1 MKDNKKKLSEI
12 VVYRNDF
19 NTVNLGDFTKNELN
33 FLMAVLVKMYGK
45 ESNTVIFTFE
55 ELRKLSNWRRKDK
68 KEFINGLDSTN
79 DKLMLKKIKMINESK
94 KKKFILFPMFEI
106 DEKEET
112 LTVEISSHFINLLN
126 NLKKDFTEF
135 ELENFTHLK
144 SKYSQLIYK
153 QLMQFKSTGNR
164 IFKLKDFVEVIS
176 IPDSYCEKK
185 IDDEGN
191 EDIEIKISLLKTR
204 ILDPTKKELEKIL
217 KDFNY
222 NFKSLGKKIGKGR
235 KKFTHIEFTFKP
247 IPNLKNICD
256 CEVIEVIENNDF
268 PNKNENAIVEETERI
283 EILIEILE
291 EKIANEENKI
301 NKLQEQIKEFKEKE
315 CIDAADESINRDI
328 ENYLENNIVESNKK
342 IENYKQEIEDYKNQL
357 ALETTENT
365 EVEDYNSLIEKILKE
380 KNVYTKE
387 VKEKISSLKETN
399 TDEEIYKEILKKI
412 EEIKTKNIKNVS
424 GYLNTCIKN
433 LEIKKIEVI
442 EKKDITPAEEVNKEK
457 IEELGIMN
465 LLNKYK

>member
-12 VVYRNDF
+12 VVYRNDL

-222 NFKSLGKKIGKGR
+222 NFKSLGKKVGKGR
-235 KKFTHIEFTFKP
+235 KKFTHIEFSFKP
-247 IPNLKNICD
+247 ISNLKNVYD
-256 CEVIEVIENNDF
+256 DAEVIEIIESNN
-268 PNKNENAIVEETERI
+268 NENPIEETERI

-291 EKIANEENKI
+291 EKIAAEENKI
-301 NKLQEQIKEFKEKE
+301 NKLQEQIKEFREKE
-315 CIDAADESINRDI
+315 YIDAADESINRDI

-342 IENYKQEIEDYKNQL
+342 IMEYKKEIEDYKNQL
-357 ALETTENT
+357 LETTENT

-387 VKEKISSLKETN
+387 VKEKILELKETN

-433 LEIKKIEVI
+433 LEIKKVEVI
-442 EKKDITPAEEVNKEK
+442 EKNEILEEISEEK
-457 IEELGIMN
+457 IEEVGVTN
-465 LLNKYK
+465 LLDQYK

>member
-1 MKDNKKKLSEI
+1 VKDNKKKLSEI

-222 NFKSLGKKIGKGR
+222 NFKSLGKKVGKGR
-235 KKFTHIEFTFKP
+235 KKFTHIEFSFKP
-247 IPNLKNICD
+247 ISNLKNVYD
-256 CEVIEVIENNDF
+256 DAEVIEIIESNN
-268 PNKNENAIVEETERI
+268 NENPIEETERI

-291 EKIANEENKI
+291 EKIAAEENKI
-301 NKLQEQIKEFKEKE
+301 NRLTEQIKEFKEKE
-315 CIDAADESINRDI
+315 YIDAADESINKDI
-328 ENYLENNIVESNKK
+328 ENYLENNVIESNKK
-342 IENYKQEIEDYKNQL
+342 IMEYKKEIEDYKNQL
-357 ALETTENT
+357 NQEV
-365 EVEDYNSLIEKILKE
+365 VEDYNSLIEKILKE

-399 TDEEIYKEILKKI
+399 TDEEIYKEILNKI

-457 IEELGIMN
+457 IEELGLIN
-465 LLNKYK
+465 LLNKYKQ

>member
-222 NFKSLGKKIGKGR
+222 NFKSLGKKVGKGR
-235 KKFTHIEFTFKP
+235 KKFTHIEFSFKP
-247 IPNLKNICD
+247 ISNLKNVYD
-256 CEVIEVIENNDF
+256 DAEVIEIIESNN
-268 PNKNENAIVEETERI
+268 NENPIEETERI

-291 EKIANEENKI
+291 EKIAAEENKI
-301 NKLQEQIKEFKEKE
+301 NKLQLQIKEFKEKE
-315 CIDAADESINRDI
+315 YIDAADESINSDI
-328 ENYLENNIVESNKK
+328 ENYLKNNIIESNKK

-357 ALETTENT
+357 NQNT
-365 EVEDYNSLIEKILKE
+365 EIEDYNSLIEKILKE

-412 EEIKTKNIKNVS
+412 EEIKTKNIKNIS

-442 EKKDITPAEEVNKEK
+442 EKKDITPAEEVKAEEVNKEK
-457 IEELGIMN
+457 IEELGLIN
-465 LLNKYK
+465 LLNKYKQ

>member
-222 NFKSLGKKIGKGR
+222 NFKSLGKKVGKGR
-235 KKFTHIEFTFKP
+235 KKFTHIEFSFKP
-247 IPNLKNICD
+247 ISNLKNVYD
-256 CEVIEVIENNDF
+256 DAEVIEIIESNN
-268 PNKNENAIVEETERI
+268 NENPIEETERI

-291 EKIANEENKI
+291 EKIAAEENKI
-301 NKLQEQIKEFKEKE
+301 NKLQLQIKEFKEKE
-315 CIDAADESINRDI
+315 YIDAADESINKDI
-328 ENYLENNIVESNKK
+328 ENYLEDNIVKSNKK

-357 ALETTENT
+357 NQ

-387 VKEKISSLKETN
+387 VKEKILELKETN
-399 TDEEIYKEILKKI
+399 TSEEIYKEILKKI
-412 EEIKTKNIKNVS
+412 EEIKTKNIKNIS

-457 IEELGIMN
+457 IEELGLIN
-465 LLNKYK
+465 LLNKYKQ

>member
-176 IPDSYCEKK
+176 IPDSYYEKK
-185 IDDEGN
+185 INDEGI

-247 IPNLKNICD
+247 IPNLKNIYD
-256 CEVIEVIENNDF
+256 CEVIEIIENND
-268 PNKNENAIVEETERI
+268 NEIEETERI

-291 EKIANEENKI
+291 EKIALEENKI
-301 NKLQEQIKEFKEKE
+301 NKLQEQIKEFREKE
-315 CIDAADESINRDI
+315 YIDAADESINRDI

-342 IENYKQEIEDYKNQL
+342 IMEYKKEIEDYKNQL
-357 ALETTENT
+357 VLETTENT

-387 VKEKISSLKETN
+387 VKEKILELKETN

-442 EKKDITPAEEVNKEK
+442 EKNKILEEISEEK
-457 IEELGIMN
+457 IEEVGVTN
-465 LLNKYK
+465 LLDQYK

>member
-222 NFKSLGKKIGKGR
+222 NFKSLGKKVGKGR
-235 KKFTHIEFTFKP
+235 KKFTHIEFSFKP
-247 IPNLKNICD
+247 ISNLKNVYD
-256 CEVIEVIENNDF
+256 DAEVIEVIENN
-268 PNKNENAIVEETERI
+268 NENAGVEETERI

-291 EKIANEENKI
+291 QKIATEENKI
-301 NKLQEQIKEFKEKE
+301 NKLQLQIKEFKEKE
-315 CIDAADESINRDI
+315 YIDAADESINRDI

-357 ALETTENT
+357 TSEI
-365 EVEDYNSLIEKILKE
+365 EDYNSLIEKMLKE

-387 VKEKISSLKETN
+387 VKEKILELKETN

-412 EEIKTKNIKNVS
+412 EEIKTKNIKNIS

-457 IEELGIMN
+457 IEELGLIN

>member
-222 NFKSLGKKIGKGR
+222 NFKSLGKKVGKGR
-235 KKFTHIEFTFKP
+235 KKFTHIEFSFKP
-247 IPNLKNICD
+247 ISNLKNVYD
-256 CEVIEVIENNDF
+256 DAEVIEIIESNN
-268 PNKNENAIVEETERI
+268 NENPIEETERI

-291 EKIANEENKI
+291 EKIAAEENKI
-301 NKLQEQIKEFKEKE
+301 NKLQLQIKEFKEKE
-315 CIDAADESINRDI
+315 YIDEADESINRDI
-328 ENYLENNIVESNKK
+328 ENYLKNNIIESNKK

-357 ALETTENT
+357 NQEV
-365 EVEDYNSLIEKILKE
+365 VEDYNSLIEKILKE

-457 IEELGIMN
+457 IEELGLIN
-465 LLNKYK
+465 LLNKYKQ

>member
-135 ELENFTHLK
+135 ELENFTNLK

-247 IPNLKNICD
+247 ISNLKNVYD
-256 CEVIEVIENNDF
+256 PEVIEVIENNDF
-268 PNKNENAIVEETERI
+268 PNENVIEETERI

-291 EKIANEENKI
+291 EKIAAEENKI
-301 NKLQEQIKEFKEKE
+301 NRLTEQIKEFKEKE
-315 CIDAADESINRDI
+315 YIDAADESINRDI

-357 ALETTENT
+357 TSEI
-365 EVEDYNSLIEKILKE
+365 EDYNSLIEKILKE

-387 VKEKISSLKETN
+387 VKEKILELKETN

-412 EEIKTKNIKNVS
+412 EEIKTKNIKNIS

-457 IEELGIMN
+457 IEELGLIN

>member
-222 NFKSLGKKIGKGR
+222 NFKSLGKKVGKGR
-235 KKFTHIEFTFKP
+235 KKFTHIEFSFKP
-247 IPNLKNICD
+247 ISNLKNVYD
-256 CEVIEVIENNDF
+256 DAEVIEIIESNN
-268 PNKNENAIVEETERI
+268 NENPIEETERI

-291 EKIANEENKI
+291 EKIAAEENKI
-301 NKLQEQIKEFKEKE
+301 NRLTEQIKEFKEKE
-315 CIDAADESINRDI
+315 YIDAADESINKDI
-328 ENYLENNIVESNKK
+328 ENYLENNIIESNKK
-342 IENYKQEIEDYKNQL
+342 IMEYKKEIEDYKNQL
-357 ALETTENT
+357 TS
-365 EVEDYNSLIEKILKE
+365 EDYNSLIEKVLKE

-387 VKEKISSLKETN
+387 VKEKILELKETN

-465 LLNKYK
+465 LLNKYKQ

>member
-176 IPDSYCEKK
+176 IPDSYYEKK
-185 IDDEGN
+185 INDEGI

-247 IPNLKNICD
+247 IPNLKNIYD
-256 CEVIEVIENNDF
+256 CEVIEIIENND
-268 PNKNENAIVEETERI
+268 NEIEETERI

-291 EKIANEENKI
+291 EKIALEENKI
-301 NKLQEQIKEFKEKE
+301 NKLQEQIKEFREKE
-315 CIDAADESINRDI
+315 YIDAADESINRDI

-342 IENYKQEIEDYKNQL
+342 IMEYKKEIEDYKNQL
-357 ALETTENT
+357 LETTENT

-387 VKEKISSLKETN
+387 VKEKILELKETN
-399 TDEEIYKEILKKI
+399 TDEEIYKEILNKI

-442 EKKDITPAEEVNKEK
+442 EKNKILEEISEEK
-457 IEELGIMN
+457 IEEVGVTN
-465 LLNKYK
+465 LLDQYK

>member
-222 NFKSLGKKIGKGR
+222 NFKSLGKKVGKGR
-235 KKFTHIEFTFKP
+235 KKFTHIEFSFKP
-247 IPNLKNICD
+247 ISNLKNVYD
-256 CEVIEVIENNDF
+256 DAEVIEIIESNN
-268 PNKNENAIVEETERI
+268 NENPIEETERI

-291 EKIANEENKI
+291 EKIAAEENKI
-301 NKLQEQIKEFKEKE
+301 NKLQLQIKEFKEKE
-315 CIDAADESINRDI
+315 YIDAADESINRDI

-342 IENYKQEIEDYKNQL
+342 IMEYKKEIEDYKNQL
-357 ALETTENT
+357 NQEV
-365 EVEDYNSLIEKILKE
+365 VEDYDSLIEKVLKE

-387 VKEKISSLKETN
+387 VKEKILELKETN
-399 TDEEIYKEILKKI
+399 TNEEIYKEILKKI
-412 EEIKTKNIKNVS
+412 EEIKTKNIKNIS

-457 IEELGIMN
+457 IEELGLIN
-465 LLNKYK
+465 LLNKYKQ

>member
-222 NFKSLGKKIGKGR
+222 NFKSLGKKVGKGR
-235 KKFTHIEFTFKP
+235 KKFTHIEFSFKP
-247 IPNLKNICD
+247 ISNLKNVYD
-256 CEVIEVIENNDF
+256 DAEVIEIIESNN
-268 PNKNENAIVEETERI
+268 NENPIEETERI

-291 EKIANEENKI
+291 EKIAAEENKI
-301 NKLQEQIKEFKEKE
+301 NKLQLQIKEFKEKE
-315 CIDAADESINRDI
+315 YIDAADESINKDI
-328 ENYLENNIVESNKK
+328 ENYLEDNIIKSNKK

-357 ALETTENT
+357 NQ
-365 EVEDYNSLIEKILKE
+365 EVEDYNSLIKKILKE

-387 VKEKISSLKETN
+387 VKEKILELKETN
-399 TDEEIYKEILKKI
+399 TSEEIYKEILKKI
-412 EEIKTKNIKNVS
+412 EEIKTKNIKNIS

-457 IEELGIMN
+457 IEELGLIN
-465 LLNKYK
+465 LLNKYKQ

>member
-68 KEFINGLDSTN
+68 KKFINGLDSTN

-222 NFKSLGKKIGKGR
+222 NFKSLGKKVGKGR
-235 KKFTHIEFTFKP
+235 KKFTHIEFSFKP
-247 IPNLKNICD
+247 ISNLKNVYD
-256 CEVIEVIENNDF
+256 DAEVIEVIENN
-268 PNKNENAIVEETERI
+268 NENAGVEETERI

-291 EKIANEENKI
+291 QKIATEENKI
-301 NKLQEQIKEFKEKE
+301 NKLQLQIKEFKEKE
-315 CIDAADESINRDI
+315 YIDAADESINRDI

-357 ALETTENT
+357 TSEI
-365 EVEDYNSLIEKILKE
+365 EDYNSLIEKILKE

-387 VKEKISSLKETN
+387 VKEKILELKETN

-412 EEIKTKNIKNVS
+412 EEIKTKNIKNIS

-457 IEELGIMN
+457 IEELGLIN

>member
-222 NFKSLGKKIGKGR
+222 NFKSLGKKVGKGR
-235 KKFTHIEFTFKP
+235 KKFTHIEFSFKP
-247 IPNLKNICD
+247 ISNLKNVYD
-256 CEVIEVIENNDF
+256 DAEVIEIIESNN
-268 PNKNENAIVEETERI
+268 NENPIEETERI

-291 EKIANEENKI
+291 QKIAAEENKI
-301 NKLQEQIKEFKEKE
+301 NRLTEQIKEFKEKE
-315 CIDAADESINRDI
+315 YIDAADESINKDI
-328 ENYLENNIVESNKK
+328 ENYLEDNIVKSNKK

-357 ALETTENT
+357 NQ

-387 VKEKISSLKETN
+387 VKEKILELKETN

-412 EEIKTKNIKNVS
+412 EEIKTKNIKNIS

-457 IEELGIMN
+457 IEELGLIN
-465 LLNKYK
+465 LLNKYKQ

>member
-222 NFKSLGKKIGKGR
+222 NFKSLGKKVGKGR
-235 KKFTHIEFTFKP
+235 KKFTHIEFSFKP
-247 IPNLKNICD
+247 ISNLKNVYD
-256 CEVIEVIENNDF
+256 DAEVIEIIESNN
-268 PNKNENAIVEETERI
+268 NENPIEETERI

-291 EKIANEENKI
+291 EKIVAEENKI

-315 CIDAADESINRDI
+315 YIDAADESINKDI
-328 ENYLENNIVESNKK
+328 ENYLENCIIESNKK
-342 IENYKQEIEDYKNQL
+342 IMEYKKEIEDYKNQL
-357 ALETTENT
+357 TS
-365 EVEDYNSLIEKILKE
+365 EDYNSSIEKILKE

-387 VKEKISSLKETN
+387 VKEKILELKETN

-457 IEELGIMN
+457 IEELGLIN
-465 LLNKYK
+465 LLNKYKQ